1 MQASLL
7 MCIFQR
13 HWLFVNVSNLQQTPE
28 TGGASAV
35 AIPFTLG
42 EASIGFAQIADGL
55 FGEADPNSS
64 LHSTGSIP
72 GIVTAEAGGTPE
84 EVQLADA
91 MGQFI
96 SGVFSG
102 GNILGGAKDAT
113 GAAVSIYT
121 GRLKQGT
128 VQGLQAYDAYNDTTG
143 VVEASKAYVESNQYQ
158 SSGKELSKK
167 EVNDI
172 KNFIDGQ

>member
-1 MQASLL
+1 M
-7 MCIFQR
+7 
-13 HWLFVNVSNLQQTPE
+13 
-28 TGGASAV
+28 

-72 GIVTAEAGGTPE
+72 GIVTSEAGGTSE

-96 SGVFSG
+96 PGVFSG

-113 GAAVSIYT
+113 GAAVSIYK
-121 GRLKQGT
+121 GQLKQST
-128 VQGLQAYDAYNDTTG
+128 VQGLQAYDAYNDTKG
-143 VVEASKAYVESNQYQ
+143 VVEASKAYVESIQYQ

-167 EVNDI
+167 EINDI
-172 KNFIDGQ
+172 ENFIDGQ

>member
-1 MQASLL
+1 
-7 MCIFQR
+7 
-13 HWLFVNVSNLQQTPE
+13 
-28 TGGASAV
+28 
-35 AIPFTLG
+35 
-42 EASIGFAQIADGL
+42 
-55 FGEADPNSS
+55 
-64 LHSTGSIP
+64 
-72 GIVTAEAGGTPE
+72 
-84 EVQLADA
+84 

-96 SGVFSG
+96 PGVFSG

-128 VQGLQAYDAYNDTTG
+128 VQGLQAYDAYNDTKG
-143 VVEASKAYVESNQYQ
+143 VVEASKAYIESNQYQ